1 MAEMGLDR
9 AAEKRR
15 RILDAARLLFVR
27 EGLRGTTL
35 EAIARAA
42 GIAKPTLYGYFSDKD
57 AVFTALLDELTD
69 TLTAAFEAGMAGSG
83 TPAQRIGAA
92 LAGKYGAI
100 AAVIEASPFA
110 EELYSTHSRVS
121 LRFRALDMQMNET
134 ILAVLREAGV
144 REPAIGRRQAEPL
157 ARVERTFVEVDCCC
171 GAGTDLPPSPQGW
184 LVPLQQ
190 CRSAGRR
197 CQTRHQADDRSLP
210 TTGRPGARPS
220 SATGAANLSGGSSSP
235 FL

>member
-27 EGLRGTTL
+27 EGLRGTTM

-144 REPAIGRRQAEPL
+144 REPAELNRLLQAAAYGVARKLVDEASVRAALPVL
-157 ARVERTFVEVDCCC
+157 AERLITPE
-171 GAGTDLPPSPQGW
+171 LPQG
-184 LVPLQQ
+184 
-190 CRSAGRR
+190 
-197 CQTRHQADDRSLP
+197 
-210 TTGRPGARPS
+210 
-220 SATGAANLSGGSSSP
+220 
-235 FL
+235 